1 MSNLPKE
8 WRFLRAAWVYAL
20 VLTGREHA
28 ATGMVANALQDIA
41 NRHDVV
47 STKRRRRLF
56 FAMLFR
62 EGEKKPRGAGGGSAN
77 EDGLAVFHRLEEPGR
92 SAISLLYLHLFP
104 AEEIA
109 DILGTSEKEL
119 AGILTRARAELS
131 GNLSVPQ

>member
-20 VLTGREHA
+20 VLTGQEHA
-28 ATGMVANALQDIA
+28 ATGMVSNALQGIA
-41 NRHDVV
+41 HRHDVV

-62 EGEKKPRGAGGGSAN
+62 KGEKNPCGACGGLPGDN
-77 EDGLAVFHRLEEPGR
+77 GLAAFHQLEEPGR
-92 SAISLLYLHLFP
+92 SALSLLYLHIFP
-104 AEEIA
+104 ADEIA

-119 AGILTRARAELS
+119 AGILTKARADLS
-131 GNLSVPQ
+131 EKIPVSQ